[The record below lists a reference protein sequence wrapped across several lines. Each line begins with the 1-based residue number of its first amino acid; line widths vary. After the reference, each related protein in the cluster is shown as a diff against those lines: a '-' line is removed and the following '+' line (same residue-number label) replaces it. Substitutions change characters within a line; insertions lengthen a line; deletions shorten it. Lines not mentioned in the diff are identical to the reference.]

1 MKEKIF
7 LKVFCDYVSQVV
19 YNRTSVVL
27 LVVSFLFQII
37 SSVEASLKAMFV
49 SGEDNF
55 FFRRT
60 DNKQTHMPLTKQKI
74 TLHFFPC
81 HLVTLKHVTS
91 LQLSSIQ
98 ETEQHN
104 LSYHTIGSAT

>member
-49 SGEDNF
+49 SVGEVNNF

-60 DNKQTHMPLTKQKI
+60 TNRHTCRSQKNVI
-74 TLHFFPC
+74 FFSC

-91 LQLSSIQ
+91 LQLSSIH
-98 ETEQHN
+98 EIE
-104 LSYHTIGSAT
+104 